1 MRGCRGLWN
10 LPTLRNRSGRGGL
23 LSSSHLLATGCR
35 WPIRAQIRSLHR
47 EFFGG
52 IRGWLLLLPIEGIP
66 KMALNSPAASVD
78 SDHMLPAFAKLHG
91 EDFVY
96 FMRKYSIIL
105 GCSTETCKVDLDL
118 SELGGGRGPRVSRHH
133 ARIFYDFQ
141 FRHFALEVIGK
152 NGCSIRDVS
161 YLPGNVPIKLNSQD
175 LIEIAGKKFYF
186 LLPTRSFS
194 AKLAASASLLPQPTS
209 LILPN
214 PAGAHGDVICAGAQ
228 DTDTEDQQ
236 LLEEERDV
244 LSSIVLLI
252 SDICS
257 PGEWVTMEV
266 LHSELLE
273 RFGNSWPS
281 ARVRRYLRNDSVS
294 STGTEDRPWCRL
306 LLLLRRH
313 PEHFVM
319 STAVTR
325 GEVTSEHAALVSLVS
340 LGNEP

>member
-1 MRGCRGLWN
+1 
-10 LPTLRNRSGRGGL
+10 
-23 LSSSHLLATGCR
+23 
-35 WPIRAQIRSLHR
+35 
-47 EFFGG
+47 
-52 IRGWLLLLPIEGIP
+52 
-66 KMALNSPAASVD
+66 MAAPNSPVASVD
-78 SDHMLPAFAKLHG
+78 SGYMLPAFAKLHG

-105 GCSTETCKVDLDL
+105 GRSTETCKVDLDL

-133 ARIFYDFQ
+133 ARIFYDFEL
-141 FRHFALEVIGK
+141 RHFALEVIGK

-186 LLPTRSFS
+186 LLATRPFS
-194 AKLAASASLLPQPTS
+194 ATLAAHASLLPQPTP

-214 PAGAHGDVICAGAQ
+214 PAGEHGDVISAAHG
-228 DTDTEDQQ
+228 TDTEDQQ

-244 LSSIVLLI
+244 VSSIALLI

-257 PGEWVTMEV
+257 PGEWVTMEA
-266 LHSELLE
+266 LHSELVE
-273 RFGNSWPS
+273 RLGNSWSS

-319 STAVTR
+319 STVTR
-325 GEVTSEHAALVSLVS
+325 GEVTSEYAALVSSLS

>member
-1 MRGCRGLWN
+1 
-10 LPTLRNRSGRGGL
+10 
-23 LSSSHLLATGCR
+23 
-35 WPIRAQIRSLHR
+35 
-47 EFFGG
+47 
-52 IRGWLLLLPIEGIP
+52 
-66 KMALNSPAASVD
+66 MAAPNSPAASVD
-78 SDHMLPAFAKLHG
+78 CGYMLPAFAKLHG

-105 GCSTETCKVDLDL
+105 GRSTETCKVDLDL

-133 ARIFYDFQ
+133 ARIFYDFEL
-141 FRHFALEVIGK
+141 RHFALEVIGK

-186 LLPTRSFS
+186 LLATRSFS
-194 AKLAASASLLPQPTS
+194 ATLAGLPQPS
-209 LILPN
+209 VILPN
-214 PAGAHGDVICAGAQ
+214 PSGAHDV
-228 DTDTEDQQ
+228 DTEDQQ
-236 LLEEERDV
+236 LLEERDV
-244 LSSIVLLI
+244 VSSIALLI

-257 PGEWVTMEV
+257 PGEWVTMEI

-281 ARVRRYLRNDSVS
+281 GRVRRYLRNETVS

-319 STAVTR
+319 STVTR
-325 GEVTSEHAALVSLVS
+325 GEVTSEYAALVS
-340 LGNEP
+340 

>member
-1 MRGCRGLWN
+1 
-10 LPTLRNRSGRGGL
+10 
-23 LSSSHLLATGCR
+23 
-35 WPIRAQIRSLHR
+35 
-47 EFFGG
+47 
-52 IRGWLLLLPIEGIP
+52 
-66 KMALNSPAASVD
+66 MALNSPAASVD

-105 GCSTETCKVDLDL
+105 GRSTETCKVDLDL

-228 DTDTEDQQ
+228 DTDTEQ

-294 STGTEDRPWCRL
+294 ATGTEDRPWCRL